1 MEKNKKDDIDAYDYL
16 GDSCSS
22 TDCTGL
28 IPANPPD
35 AEGRASY
42 EAVYRFQAVAKE
54 EGGRKQTKKNPPI
67 R

>member
-1 MEKNKKDDIDAYDYL
+1 MEKNRKDDMDAYDYL

-35 AEGRASY
+35 AVEREAY
-42 EAVYRFQAVAKE
+42 EAVYQFQAVAEK
-54 EGGRKQTKKNPPI
+54 GNRTKKNPPSKLK
-67 R
+67 